1 MREWEKEKKSR
12 RERERERESEKA
24 KEKGI
29 DGHGVEERETGAYIE
44 LHRAQMDGYKKRKGE
59 RERERDTHKE
69 IKVLEIEAQTDFA
82 QSNLGF

>member
-1 MREWEKEKKSR
+1 VREWEKEKKRR

-44 LHRAQMDGYKKRKGE
+44 LHRAQMDVYKKRKG
-59 RERERDTHKE
+59 ERERDTHKE
-69 IKVLEIEAQTDFA
+69 IKVLEIEAQTD
-82 QSNLGF
+82 